1 MKKSLVNYVAF
12 QAGWFACVIGAA
24 NGLPIIGLV
33 VVLLAVLLHLSWAT
47 RPLRELQ
54 LLAICAL
61 IGLTFDSMLLAT
73 GWISYPNSTL
83 VMGLAPPW
91 IVAMWVI
98 FGSTLNLSM
107 SWLRGRSWLAA
118 IFGAIGGP
126 LSYLAGQKLGAISL
140 LNQSA
145 ALVTLAVGWAII
157 LPLITALAT
166 HFDGFKKA
174 AVPGYIQ
181 SNWRKDNVS
190 NHG

>member
-54 LLAICAL
+54 LLTICAL

-73 GWISYPNSTL
+73 GWISYPDSIL

-126 LSYLAGQKLGAISL
+126 LSYLAGQKMGAISL
-140 LNQSA
+140 VNQSA
-145 ALVTLAVGWAII
+145 ALTALAIGWAII

-166 HFDGFKKA
+166 HFDGFKEV

>member
-33 VVLLAVLLHLSWAT
+33 VVLLAALLHLSWAT

-83 VMGLAPPW
+83 VM
-91 IVAMWVI
+91 
-98 FGSTLNLSM
+98 
-107 SWLRGRSWLAA
+107 A
-118 IFGAIGGP
+118 I
-126 LSYLAGQKLGAISL
+126 
-140 LNQSA
+140 
-145 ALVTLAVGWAII
+145 
-157 LPLITALAT
+157 
-166 HFDGFKKA
+166 
-174 AVPGYIQ
+174 
-181 SNWRKDNVS
+181 
-190 NHG
+190 